1 MRSRKRTASVQEAQI
16 HQKYAE
22 VLAAVK
28 GGSNVMK
35 ACAAVPIP
43 RATFYKW
50 RYHAELKIVDPA
62 LYNLLVEQKETK
74 KCRTILLGA
83 DNTLKRMITEKRR
96 EGELLAKF

>member
-35 ACAAVPIP
+35 ACAAVPIT

-50 RYHAELKIVDPA
+50 GYHSELKIINTA
-62 LYNLLVEQKETK
+62 LCNQLVKQKETK

-83 DNTLKRMITEKRR
+83 DNILKRMITEKRL
-96 EGELLAKF
+96 EGELLVKF